1 MGMSASQARLLS
13 LQARQSNLEYQGQ
26 QINQERTILSQQ
38 ATALYNSLLS
48 MTVPTPPATTDFQT
62 IQYSGKLGATEYTF
76 DANSVKPDGDF
87 YSVTMQEKKHGD
99 SLQQNATIALVDK
112 NSKGSFKGVELDPT
126 TVSISPDEE
135 VPTGNYVQDTQGSQY
150 MVPITLTDNGDG
162 TYSFPSQGGT
172 YYTKS
177 GNKFSQNSSGTPVD
191 GLTYYALTTS
201 ASGTTGAV
209 QVKAET
215 TTIGGGSTTAAN
227 YITRSDM
234 ANIWVEE
241 NGQVRKAELSD
252 FETDS
257 SQPNILKL
265 KSGVKYIQQSDA
277 ANAKTYSVKGDIDGV
292 TVGDKGVHRLTEEE
306 KQTYGDAIANSGLQ
320 DAQGNPYDADDFY
333 MYYDNKNNAVF
344 VLISDVDDGN
354 NNATTYSYVAN
365 GEYTKNTTYDDVQ
378 LTFDPAN
385 GRITQIAIPT
395 YAADGT
401 VSSWTAISV
410 SAETVTDDA
419 AYEDAYNKYEY
430 DTYLY
435 DQKNKEINAKTEVIQ
450 QEDKNL
456 ELKLQRLDNERTQIT
471 TEIEAV
477 EKVINDN
484 IEASYK
490 TFSG

>member
-76 DANSVKPDGDF
+76 DANSVKPNGDF

-126 TVSISPDEE
+126 KVSLIPGEE
-135 VPTGNYVQDTQGSQY
+135 YATGNYIQDAQGSQY
-150 MVPITLTDNGDG
+150 MVPITLIDNGDG

-177 GNKFSQNSSGTPVD
+177 GDKFSQNTSGTPKD

-201 ASGTTGAV
+201 APSTNSAV
-209 QVKAET
+209 QVKAEMDT
-215 TTIGGGSTTAAN
+215 KGEDETNVAN

-241 NGQVRKAELSD
+241 NGKVRKSELSD

-277 ANAKTYSVKGDIDGV
+277 ANAKTYSVKGDIDGI
-292 TVGDKGVHRLTEEE
+292 TVGGKGVHRLTEEE

-320 DAQGNPYDADDFY
+320 DAQGKPYDADDFY

-378 LTFDPAN
+378 LTFDPTN

>member
-112 NSKGSFKGVELDPT
+112 NSKGSFKGIELDPT
-126 TVSISPDEE
+126 KVSLSPNEE

-333 MYYDNKNNAVF
+333 MYYLS
-344 VLISDVDDGN
+344 LIH
-354 NNATTYSYVAN
+354 
-365 GEYTKNTTYDDVQ
+365 
-378 LTFDPAN
+378 
-385 GRITQIAIPT
+385 I
-395 YAADGT
+395 
-401 VSSWTAISV
+401 
-410 SAETVTDDA
+410 
-419 AYEDAYNKYEY
+419 
-430 DTYLY
+430 
-435 DQKNKEINAKTEVIQ
+435 
-450 QEDKNL
+450 
-456 ELKLQRLDNERTQIT
+456 
-471 TEIEAV
+471 
-477 EKVINDN
+477 
-484 IEASYK
+484 
-490 TFSG
+490 

>member
-48 MTVPTPPATTDFQT
+48 MTVPTPPSTADYQT
-62 IQYSGKLGATEYTF
+62 VQYTGALGATEYTF
-76 DANSVKPDGDF
+76 DANSIKPDGEF
-87 YSVTMQEKKHGD
+87 YSITMQEKKHGD
-99 SLQQNATIALVDK
+99 SLQKNTSVALVDT
-112 NSKGSFKGVELDPT
+112 NSSGSFKGVILDPT
-126 TVSISPDEE
+126 TVTLLPDEE
-135 VPTGNYVQDTQGSQY
+135 VATGNYVQDTQGNQY
-150 MVPITLTDNGDG
+150 MVPIQLTENEDG
-162 TYSFPSQGGT
+162 SYSFPSQGGT
-172 YYTKS
+172 YYVKGADGKFTQS
-177 GNKFSQNSSGTPVD
+177 TGAPDGNA
-191 GLTYYALTTS
+191 TYYALS
-201 ASGTTGAV
+201 SSSSGTGAV
-209 QVKAET
+209 QVSAEKT
-215 TTIGGGSTTAAN
+215 TVGGGTSTEEN
-227 YITRSDM
+227 FITRADM
-234 ANIWVEE
+234 ENIYVEE
-241 NGQVRKAELSD
+241 NGQVRKAELTD
-252 FETDS
+252 FETDP

-265 KSGVKYIQQSDA
+265 KSGVVYIQESNSAD
-277 ANAKTYSVKGDIDGV
+277 AKTYSVKGDVDGV
-292 TVGDKGVHRLTEEE
+292 TVGNKGVHRLTEEE
-306 KQTYGDAIANSGLQ
+306 KQTYGDAITNSGLK
-320 DAQGNPYDADDFY
+320 DANGNPYDTDDFY
-333 MYYDNKNNAVF
+333 IFYDDKGSANF
-344 VLISDVDDGN
+344 VLISDVEDGN

-378 LTFDPAN
+378 LTFDPTN
-385 GRITQIAIPT
+385 GRITEIAIPT

-401 VSSWTAISV
+401 VSSWTSISV
-410 SAETVTDDA
+410 AAETVTDEA

>member
-112 NSKGSFKGVELDPT
+112 NSKGSFKGIELDPT
-126 TVSISPDEE
+126 KVSLSPNEE

-150 MVPITLTDNGDG
+150 MVHITLTDNGD
-162 TYSFPSQGGT
+162 GT

-378 LTFDPAN
+378 LTFDPTN

-419 AYEDAYNKYEY
+419 AYKDAYNKYEY

>member
-1 MGMSASQARLLS
+1 MAY
-13 LQARQSNLEYQGQ
+13 EDIY
-26 QINQERTILSQQ
+26 
-38 ATALYNSLLS
+38 
-48 MTVPTPPATTDFQT
+48 
-62 IQYSGKLGATEYTF
+62 
-76 DANSVKPDGDF
+76 
-87 YSVTMQEKKHGD
+87 
-99 SLQQNATIALVDK
+99 
-112 NSKGSFKGVELDPT
+112 KG
-126 TVSISPDEE
+126 
-135 VPTGNYVQDTQGSQY
+135 
-150 MVPITLTDNGDG
+150 
-162 TYSFPSQGGT
+162 
-172 YYTKS
+172 
-177 GNKFSQNSSGTPVD
+177 
-191 GLTYYALTTS
+191 
-201 ASGTTGAV
+201 
-209 QVKAET
+209 
-215 TTIGGGSTTAAN
+215 
-227 YITRSDM
+227 
-234 ANIWVEE
+234 
-241 NGQVRKAELSD
+241 
-252 FETDS
+252 
-257 SQPNILKL
+257 
-265 KSGVKYIQQSDA
+265 
-277 ANAKTYSVKGDIDGV
+277 
-292 TVGDKGVHRLTEEE
+292 LTEEE

-378 LTFDPAN
+378 LTFDPTN

>member
-1 MGMSASQARLLS
+1 MVSTEKILHLRTIKKEYITAEKLNRFRAKIPDGERRIGSLPYDWIKRIEKDKISDITRSACDVFEKFSIEIEDISNRYTGKVDKLENLKQAQSALLQS
-13 LQARQSNLEYQGQ
+13 LQK
-26 QINQERTILSQQ
+26 ILKRDDIDITNVGSG
-38 ATALYNSLLS
+38 SLKHCQRLD
-48 MTVPTPPATTDFQT
+48 V
-62 IQYSGKLGATEYTF
+62 GK
-76 DANSVKPDGDF
+76 
-87 YSVTMQEKKHGD
+87 
-99 SLQQNATIALVDK
+99 
-112 NSKGSFKGVELDPT
+112 
-126 TVSISPDEE
+126 
-135 VPTGNYVQDTQGSQY
+135 
-150 MVPITLTDNGDG
+150 
-162 TYSFPSQGGT
+162 YSFPSQGGT

-378 LTFDPAN
+378 LTFDPTN

-471 TEIEAV
+471 TEIEGV
-477 EKVINDN
+477 KYYVKKNSFILF
-484 IEASYK
+484 Y
-490 TFSG
+490 T

>member
-1 MGMSASQARLLS
+1 
-13 LQARQSNLEYQGQ
+13 
-26 QINQERTILSQQ
+26 
-38 ATALYNSLLS
+38 
-48 MTVPTPPATTDFQT
+48 
-62 IQYSGKLGATEYTF
+62 
-76 DANSVKPDGDF
+76 
-87 YSVTMQEKKHGD
+87 
-99 SLQQNATIALVDK
+99 
-112 NSKGSFKGVELDPT
+112 
-126 TVSISPDEE
+126 
-135 VPTGNYVQDTQGSQY
+135 
-150 MVPITLTDNGDG
+150 
-162 TYSFPSQGGT
+162 
-172 YYTKS
+172 
-177 GNKFSQNSSGTPVD
+177 
-191 GLTYYALTTS
+191 
-201 ASGTTGAV
+201 
-209 QVKAET
+209 
-215 TTIGGGSTTAAN
+215 
-227 YITRSDM
+227 
-234 ANIWVEE
+234 
-241 NGQVRKAELSD
+241 
-252 FETDS
+252 
-257 SQPNILKL
+257 
-265 KSGVKYIQQSDA
+265 
-277 ANAKTYSVKGDIDGV
+277 
-292 TVGDKGVHRLTEEE
+292 
-306 KQTYGDAIANSGLQ
+306 
-320 DAQGNPYDADDFY
+320 

-378 LTFDPAN
+378 LTFDPTN

>member
-48 MTVPTPPATTDFQT
+48 MTVPTPPSTSDYQT
-62 IQYSGKLGATEYTF
+62 IQYTGALGATEYTF
-76 DANSVKPDGDF
+76 DANSIKPSGDF

-99 SLQQNATIALVDK
+99 SLQKNTSIALVDRA
-112 NSKGSFKGVELDPT
+112 SSGSFKGIVLDPT
-126 TVSISPDEE
+126 TVALGPDEE
-135 VPTGNYVQDTQGSQY
+135 VQTGNYVKDTTGSKY
-150 MVPITLTDNGDG
+150 MVPITLTQNDDG
-162 TYSFPSQGGT
+162 SVSFPSPGGT
-172 YYTKS
+172 YYTAS
-177 GNKFSQNSSGTPVD
+177 GDKFTQASGTPSSGT
-191 GLTYYALTTS
+191 TYYALS
-201 ASGTTGAV
+201 SSPSGSGAV
-209 QVKAET
+209 AVSAET
-215 TTIGGGSTTAAN
+215 TTVGGQQTTEAN

-234 ANIWVEE
+234 ANIYVLE
-241 NGQVRKAELSD
+241 GDQVRKAELTD
-252 FETDS
+252 FDTDP

-265 KSGVKYIQQSDA
+265 KSGVTYIQESDST
-277 ANAKTYSVKGDIDGV
+277 NAQTYSMKGDVEGI
-292 TVGDKGVHRLTEEE
+292 TVGGKGVHRLTEEE

-320 DAQGNPYDADDFY
+320 DASGKPYGTDDFY
-333 MYYDNKNNAVF
+333 IYYDDKGAAVF

-365 GEYTKNTTYDDVQ
+365 GEYQKNTTYDDVQ
-378 LTFDPAN
+378 LTFDPTN
-385 GRITQIAIPT
+385 GRITEIAIPT
-395 YAADGT
+395 YADDGT
-401 VSSWTAISV
+401 ISSWTSIPV

-419 AYEDAYNKYEY
+419 AYEDAYNQYEY

-484 IEASYK
+484 IESSYK